1 MRCHIL
7 TTLAALAATALAD
20 VKFTSPAAGQQIAGG
35 TSVTFTWTDDGTSP
49 TIDQFSTYQLNLLAG
64 GNTAA
69 TTVRRLSSIPRFAR

>member
-1 MRCHIL
+1 MRYSIL

-20 VKFTSPAAGQQIAGG
+20 VKFTTPAAGQQIAGG

-49 TIDQFSTYQLNLLAG
+49 TIDQFNTYQLNLLAG

-69 TTVRRLSSIPRFAR
+69 TTV

>member
-1 MRCHIL
+1 MRYSIL

-49 TIDQFSTYQLNLLAG
+49 TIDQFNTYQLNLLAG
-64 GNTAA
+64 GNTEA
-69 TTVRRLSSIPRFAR
+69 TTV